1 VLSQIAERSI
11 DFSNQILYDEDEVLE
26 IRALVE
32 ISLTAIIDVSTNL
45 NFIKPVITQIVRNI

>member
-1 VLSQIAERSI
+1 MLSQIAERSI